1 MRFLIKAIFWF
12 TVVLLVLPEHPEQ
25 EQQATTAANNPP
37 AAPPLKSSD
46 LIATLSALCAEESD
60 LCTRGA
66 EALAAVDIDTEQ
78 GMRVAL
84 TLLHQ
89 ARNAQPAQPAD

>member
-1 MRFLIKAIFWF
+1 MRFLIKAVFWF
-12 TVVLLVLPEHPEQ
+12 TIVLLVLPEHPEPT
-25 EQQATTAANNPP
+25 QQATMAADTSPVEPSLNG
-37 AAPPLKSSD
+37 SD

-66 EALAAVDIDTEQ
+66 EALAAVDVDTEQ

-84 TLLHQ
+84 TLLRQ
-89 ARNAQPAQPAD
+89 ARNAQPAQPGD